1 MAAIE
6 TPWVDS
12 MSPTTY
18 PHDDGALAV
27 PAAASTAVPPTV
39 AAFSPTTI
47 SGSSLTSRQRSTII
61 VHRKSPL
68 LVATPPPVT
77 RALAYSHP
85 FLLPL
90 NRLVG
95 LLSWTSGDPWESFL
109 LVAGFWATVLYG
121 DIILLWAGP
130 ILVVLGLILAMYSRR
145 YSPLSSTGLTG
156 EKHGGH
162 GEGDGASKHHKSL
175 DEIVETL
182 RTFTTRCN
190 ILLEPLLE
198 LTDFLS
204 TQRTA
209 TSATTRPAL
218 ISLTMR
224 IVLVTPIWILL
235 TLPPFCLITPRRVIL
250 SVGTVI
256 ITWHSKPARISRVIL
271 WRSLTVRRLCSII
284 TGLQFYSNP
293 YPSDKGSNAASKSSL
308 LSLNPFRRKS
318 DKNNSAANISMKK
331 RRADSSGVRFTF
343 ILYENQRRWLGI
355 GWTYSLFAYERAAWT
370 DEHLNPVPQKDEFE
384 LPEVESGNA
393 RWRWVPGS
401 EWRIDNNPS
410 DVPNKK
416 SSKSAQ
422 GTGGNGAG
430 DDEGW
435 IYYDNKWND
444 GRRGQDGWGRYTRRR
459 KWCRDA
465 ELVEIS
471 PSSEI
476 TPPPSPTLEKGPSP
490 SPSQQNRPKD
500 DDITSETGIKNCPPC
515 DSGKA
520 RKRRWF
526 GSSELSRAL
535 ASSPGSASG
544 LQNSESSSAIPA
556 TATGTGASTN
566 ASAGTPTTNL
576 ASSSCG
582 NIPNVRATSTS
593 NSYSNS
599 HSHYANSFDN
609 AGGTGS
615 SSSRNSLTSRRRG
628 RPGPSSLIG
637 VDTDGESLSRS
648 IRDQE
653 IEEAENVVD
662 RFGNRPGGAA
672 ERAERGWGLGD
683 DAHMGLS

>member
-18 PHDDGALAV
+18 PHDDGA
-27 PAAASTAVPPTV
+27 PAASLATTTALPPTV
-39 AAFSPTTI
+39 AAFSPTNI
-47 SGSSLTSRQRSTII
+47 SGSSLASRQRSTVI

-68 LVATPPPVT
+68 LVATPPPIT

-90 NRLVG
+90 NRLAG
-95 LLSWTSGDPWESFL
+95 LLSWSSGDPWESFL

-121 DIILLWAGP
+121 DVILLWAGP

-156 EKHGGH
+156 EKHRGL
-162 GEGDGASKHHKSL
+162 GEGDGASKHQKSL

-235 TLPPFCLITPRRVIL
+235 TLPPFRLITPRRVIL
-250 SVGTVI
+250 SIGTVI
-256 ITWHSKPARISRVIL
+256 LTWHSKPARISRVIL
-271 WRSLTVRRLCSII
+271 WRSLNIRRLCSII
-284 TGLQFYSNP
+284 TGLQFSSDSH
-293 YPSDKGSNAASKSSL
+293 PSDKDSDARKKSPL
-308 LSLNPFRRKS
+308 FSLNPFRRKQ
-318 DKNNSAANISMKK
+318 DKNTSAANISMKK

-355 GWTYSLFAYERAAWT
+355 GWTYSLFTYERAAWT
-370 DEHLNPVPQKDEFE
+370 DEHLNPVPQKDDFE
-384 LPEVESGNA
+384 LPEVEGGSA

-401 EWRIDNNPS
+401 EWRIDNSPS
-410 DVPNKK
+410 DVPTKK
-416 SSKSAQ
+416 SSKSIQ
-422 GTGGNGAG
+422 NTSGNGPG
-430 DDEGW
+430 EDEGW

-465 ELVEIS
+465 ELVEVS
-471 PSSEI
+471 PSTEVS
-476 TPPPSPTLEKGPSP
+476 PPPSPTPEKRPSSSSSQSIKPQYEDNLLETER
-490 SPSQQNRPKD
+490 N
-500 DDITSETGIKNCPPC
+500 NCPPC
-515 DSGKA
+515 DSCKV

-535 ASSPGSASG
+535 ASSPGSTSSVH
-544 LQNSESSSAIPA
+544 NSESGSAAI
-556 TATGTGASTN
+556 ATGTGASAN
-566 ASAGTPTTNL
+566 ASAGSTAMKVPWP
-576 ASSSCG
+576 SSS
-582 NIPNVRATSTS
+582 NITNVRPTSISTS
-593 NSYSNS
+593 YNNS
-599 HSHYANSFDN
+599 HSSYANSFDN
-609 AGGTGS
+609 AGGAGS
-615 SSSRNSLTSRRRG
+615 CSSRNSFTSRRRS
-628 RPGPSSLIG
+628 RPGANSMTLA
-637 VDTDGESLSRS
+637 DADGESLSRS

-653 IEEAENVVD
+653 IEEAENAVD
-662 RFGNRPGGAA
+662 SFGNRPGGAA
-672 ERAERGWGLGD
+672 ERTERGWGLGD